1 MATNAL
7 ISRQN
12 PPRNTSTD
20 FAEGYEF
27 VRNITATETALDL
40 DPGDYSA
47 IIDNAFQPGHC
58 SLVSLRLWADASG
71 AAPTI
76 RIVEFPKDGP
86 LAKPNSP
93 VSLSQA
99 KGRHLFVG
107 TLTFSGSTTANVNP
121 AHGEADS
128 GTTWYELS
136 NHTDT
141 FVADDRVNFVPDASA
156 SSYEM
161 EILIDVQGAKCIYVY
176 ATAKS
181 GSENLVVA
189 ARRVQ

>member
-1 MATNAL
+1 MATNAT
-7 ISRQN
+7 ISRHNGPKNQ
-12 PPRNTSTD
+12 TTD

-27 VRNITATETALDL
+27 VREITATESALDL

-47 IIDNAFQPGHC
+47 ILDNAFQPGHC
-58 SLVSLRLWADASG
+58 SLVSLRLWADASA

-86 LAKPNSP
+86 LAKPNDP
-93 VSLSQA
+93 TQLSQA

-121 AHGEADS
+121 ATGEATAS
-128 GTTWYELS
+128 TTWYELS
-136 NHTDT
+136 THTDT
-141 FVADDRVNFVPDASA
+141 FIADDRVNFVPNAAA
-156 SSYEM
+156 SSYET
-161 EILIDVQGAKCIYVY
+161 EILIDVQGSKCVYVY
-176 ATAKS
+176 ATALS
-181 GSENLVVA
+181 GSEDVVVA